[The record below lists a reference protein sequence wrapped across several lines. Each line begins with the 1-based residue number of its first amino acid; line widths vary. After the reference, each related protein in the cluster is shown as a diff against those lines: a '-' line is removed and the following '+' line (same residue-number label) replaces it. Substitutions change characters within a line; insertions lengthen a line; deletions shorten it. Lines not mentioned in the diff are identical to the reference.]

1 MFKSACVWETPFYA
15 SFSVKKKSQQAAG
28 HTAPSAGSRV
38 VALWP
43 SSGPVLE
50 ATLLVYARDKIQM
63 VPERWELSSQNYK
76 MNSGILFDT
85 LGDKVYDSLRLQAS
99 PGWGVKPSKTGHL

>member
-1 MFKSACVWETPFYA
+1 MGGQTCLSRHVFEKPPFYA

-43 SSGPVLE
+43 SSGPVLQ

-63 VPERWELSSQNYK
+63 VPER
-76 MNSGILFDT
+76 
-85 LGDKVYDSLRLQAS
+85 
-99 PGWGVKPSKTGHL
+99 